1 MMDREPGPRPLANLR
16 RLAEGFEPRFSL
28 LALLFAVAATL
39 SWLALVRWR
48 TARHRH
54 ALWKSLALPA
64 GGVALGWL
72 LVMSLLLPPL
82 DYARGLAPLVA
93 RLKTRLPADTNCLA
107 APGQNLATLA
117 ALEWHGGLQVQGR
130 GSLNASGCGYAVV
143 GASQPTP
150 HGWQVIAQVKRP
162 TDRSGSAGLVLLK
175 KL

>member
-1 MMDREPGPRPLANLR
+1 M
-16 RLAEGFEPRFSL
+16 
-28 LALLFAVAATL
+28 AATL

-82 DYARGLAPLVA
+82 DYARSLAPLVS
-93 RLKTRLPADTNCLA
+93 RLKVRMPPDVSCLA
-107 APGQNLATLA
+107 APGQSLPTLA
-117 ALEWHGGLQVQGR
+117 ALEWHGGWQVLGQAR
-130 GSLNASGCGYAVV
+130 LATTGCPYAVLSA
-143 GASQPTP
+143 GQPMP
-150 HGWQVIAQVKRP
+150 AGWMAVAQVKRP